1 MELVLQD
8 GYILNVK
15 YTIKYITVHQKVY
28 GICLSD
34 IFNQSQS
41 LPDDWFLLDILSN
54 VTKDDE
60 FKIIGLVVI

>member
-15 YTIKYITVHQKVY
+15 FTIKHIIVHQKVC
-28 GICLSD
+28 GIYLSD

-41 LPDDWFLLDILSN
+41 LSDDWFLLDILSS
-54 VTKDDE
+54 VTKNDD
-60 FKIIGLVVI
+60 FKIVGVVII